1 MLPLTA
7 VELFRRESESNVS
20 KAKSIARAVAGRVI
34 VRRDKNGAG
43 NDQAGS
49 VSLTTV
55 SPLPDWTFLSE
66 ALD

>member
-43 NDQAGS
+43 NNQA
-49 VSLTTV
+49 
-55 SPLPDWTFLSE
+55 DRYH
-66 ALD
+66 